1 MRSLVFSIVLV
12 GLILTAVGV
21 GATTLTRM
29 TTGSQIE
36 TDPCFSPD
44 GSQIALVINNDIWV
58 MPSSGEPA
66 TTRLTSL
73 GRHIEWPDWS
83 PDGSAIV
90 FLVDSHELWTV
101 PAAGGEPVE
110 LTDSTYSEGTK
121 RHPRWS
127 PDGELIA
134 FAWLSD
140 SENYDIWA
148 IPAGGGTPTQLTT
161 AASHEADPDW
171 SPDGTQI
178 AFTSNRGG
186 TWEIYTQP
194 IAGGPATKVTSM
206 GAVNDEVSWSPDGL
220 WIAFVHR
227 GSPAQIW
234 IAPVSGDPARSVS
247 GTADCYDGSPNWS
260 PDGQS
265 IVFDRLSSVPEDIW
279 LATDL
284 PIGSLLLAD
293 HPEILSVS
301 PRDVGPAQN
310 SVVVF
315 CLLDSTGTRV
325 WDEGVLA
332 SLSSFL
338 GLGIFGSI
346 MGLSDTTYQA
356 TYTAGPVPG
365 LDSIYVYDPE
375 CTSNKYAWAV
385 VDILPAPEIVSVK
398 DVPDDQGGK
407 VSVRWKRSAIDTRPS
422 TYVTYYSIWRSILP
436 VSGTMQGGVRLVTA
450 ADVGPDF
457 SGPGHRFT
465 VSGSN
470 TYYWEWIANVPAHY
484 FEGYSFTAATL
495 MDSTSANPAWHY
507 FLVSAHTP
515 DQLVF
520 RDSEPD
526 SGYSVDNL
534 APDPPRRVSGQLFPD
549 LGLLLVWAPNSE
561 ADLSH
566 YAVYKGNSQSFVPSP
581 SNRVG
586 APEDTTL
593 GDSSFDPNVSNYYK
607 ISAWDIHENQ
617 SGYSLLRPE
626 EITGAGAVPSVPAVT
641 ALEQNVP
648 NPFNPVTVIRF
659 AIASPG
665 WVELRVYDV
674 VGRPVRTLAEGVR
687 AVGRYEVTW
696 DGRDDGGVSV
706 SSGVYMYELKAPGR
720 VESKKMVLLK

>member
-1 MRSLVFSIVLV
+1 MRSLVFAIVLV
-12 GLILTAVGV
+12 SFIFTAVGV

-29 TTGSQIE
+29 TTGSQID

-44 GSQIALVINNDIWV
+44 GSQIALIINNDIWV

-73 GRHIEWPDWS
+73 GRHIEWPEWS
-83 PDGSAIV
+83 PDGSTIV

-110 LTDSTYSEGTK
+110 LTDSTYSEGAK

-127 PDGELIA
+127 PDGAQIA

-140 SENYDIWA
+140 SGNYDIWV
-148 IPAGGGTPTQLTT
+148 IPAGGGTPGQLTT

-194 IAGGPATKVTSM
+194 IGGGSATKVTSI

-234 IAPVSGDPARSVS
+234 IAPVNGDPARSVS

-284 PIGSLLLAD
+284 PTGPRLLAD

-301 PRDVGPAQN
+301 PRNVGPAQN

-332 SLSSFL
+332 SLSSF
-338 GLGIFGSI
+338 GLGSFGSI
-346 MGLSDTTYQA
+346 TGLSDTTYQA

-365 LDSIYVYDPE
+365 SDSICVYDPE

-407 VSVRWKRSAIDTRPS
+407 VSVRWKRSAIDTRPG
-422 TYVTYYSIWRSILP
+422 TYVTYYSIWRSIPP
-436 VSGTMQGGVRLVTA
+436 VSGTLQGGVRLVTA

-457 SGPGHRFT
+457 SGPGYRFT
-465 VSGSN
+465 ASGSN

-534 APDPPRRVSGQLFPD
+534 APDPPRRVSGQLIPD
-549 LGLLLVWAPNSE
+549 LGLLLVWSPNSE
-561 ADLSH
+561 GDLSH
-566 YAVYKGNSQSFVPSP
+566 YAVYKGDGEGFVPSE
-581 SNRVG
+581 SNRIG
-586 APEDTTL
+586 APKDTSFVDT
-593 GDSSFDPNVSNYYK
+593 SFDPAHSYYK
-607 ISAWDIHENQ
+607 VSSWDIHENEG
-617 SGYSLLRPE
+617 GYALLRPQD
-626 EITGAGAVPSVPAVT
+626 ITGASNPPAAPVVT
-641 ALEQNVP
+641 LLEQNVP
-648 NPFNPVTVIRF
+648 NPFNPITVIRF
-659 AIASPG
+659 AIAEPG
-665 WVELRVYDV
+665 LVKLVVYDV
-674 VGRPVRTLAEGVR
+674 AGRPVRVLAEGVR
-687 AVGRYEVTW
+687 QASRYEVTW
-696 DGRDDGGVSV
+696 DGRDGQGAVMA
-706 SSGVYMYELKAPGR
+706 SGIYIYKLEAPGYS
-720 VESKKMVLLK
+720 ETKKMVLLK